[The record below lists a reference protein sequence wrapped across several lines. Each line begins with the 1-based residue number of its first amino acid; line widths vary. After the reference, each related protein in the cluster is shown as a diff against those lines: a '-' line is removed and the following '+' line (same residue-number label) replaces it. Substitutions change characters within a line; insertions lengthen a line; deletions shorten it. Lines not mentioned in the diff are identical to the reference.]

1 LPNQIFGEGG
11 DGILTATILS
21 RVARGEPNAV
31 QECIDRYGALVW
43 SLARRQ
49 LGSSLDAEDAVQEIF
64 IELWKSAE
72 RFDPSR
78 SSEAGFIAMVARRRI
93 IDRLRQRGRMPDL
106 EALDDRHEV
115 VPDPRAG
122 LDPETHAEA
131 ALAAR
136 ALGQLRPQQKQVL
149 ELLIQE
155 GLTHEQ
161 VAQSTGMPLGTVKTH
176 ARRGLIRLREILT
189 TKGKLTAGRS
199 TS

>member
-1 LPNQIFGEGG
+1 LS
-11 DGILTATILS
+11 DSILE
-21 RVARGEPNAV
+21 RVARGESRAV
-31 QECIDRYGALVW
+31 QDCIDRYGALVW

-64 IELWKSAE
+64 IELWKSAG
-72 RFDPSR
+72 RFDAAK

-106 EALDDRHEV
+106 EALDDRHDV
-115 VPDPRAG
+115 VPDPRPA

-136 ALGQLRPQQKQVL
+136 ALDQLRPQQKQVL

-161 VAQSTGMPLGTVKTH
+161 VAQNTGMPLGTVKTH

-189 TKGKLTAGRS
+189 SKDHLAAGRS
-199 TS
+199 TP